1 MSVLVSVKLVH
12 WTTNLLLDLS
22 APFPVSVS
30 GCAVLMVVLSAQNL
44 IFDKVFAVLLTLVF
58 DHYGQASREA
68 MLRTGLRQRPMLVA
82 PHHDV
87 DLCLCPLFGST

>member
-1 MSVLVSVKLVH
+1 MAPLSYLDSLMSVLVSVKLVH

-44 IFDKVFAVLLTLVF
+44 IFDEVFAVLLTLVF
-58 DHYGQASREA
+58 DP
-68 MLRTGLRQRPMLVA
+68 LRAGIAGSYARKETATKTNAGRP
-82 PHHDV
+82 
-87 DLCLCPLFGST
+87 